1 MYRAVIAATLAGLT
15 LSGCASSPVS
25 APTDFAW
32 SYADNPGEGAK
43 LAYGRPQS
51 DEVLLMM
58 TCAPGAQVILS
69 AAAMGGSRVMLA
81 SGNQKTSL
89 DGVVTEGFDGQ
100 GFVEAE
106 TSSRGPAMRGFRRS
120 GDLTLTS
127 GARSFELAAKDSE
140 RPAVRRF
147 FDACE
152 MT

>member
-1 MYRAVIAATLAGLT
+1 MYRAVIAATLAGFV
-15 LSGCASSPVS
+15 LSGCASAPIN

-58 TCAPGAQVILS
+58 TCAPGSQVMLS
-69 AAAMGGSRVMLA
+69 AAAIGGSKVMLA
-81 SGNQKTSL
+81 SGDTKSSL
-89 DGVVTEGFDGQ
+89 NGEVTEGFDGQ
-100 GFVEAE
+100 GFIEVT
-106 TSSRGPAMRGFRRS
+106 TSARTPALRDFRQS

-127 GARSFELAAKDSE
+127 GGKTFQMAAFDAD

-147 FDACE
+147 FNACDAA
-152 MT
+152 